1 MLKIDRGE
9 PPAELT
15 ENVQELLPEQRSYE
29 NLSSETRAALKES
42 LLERQGHLCAYCMRR
57 IEDVDHAKL
66 EHLYPQ
72 SRSIAEGH
80 LEKTVDYANMLVSCM
95 GGSDVRGRPH
105 STQTCDSH
113 KGNETISINP
123 CSQSDVDTIRYR
135 RNGEIFSTNPAFDRD
150 LDETLNLNCREA
162 FLPQDRAG
170 VYEAMQRAI
179 EREGP
184 KTAEAKRAFARRKLR
199 ALESMRVKE
208 PFMGVMVYRLR
219 RWAR

>member
-1 MLKIDRGE
+1 MLAINRGE

-15 ENVQELLPEQRSYE
+15 KNVQELLPEQRSYE
-29 NLSSETRAALKES
+29 NLSSETRTALKES

-57 IEDVDHAKL
+57 IEDADHAKL

-80 LEKTVDYANMLVSCM
+80 PEKTVDYANMLVSCM

-105 STQTCDSH
+105 SAQTCDSH
-113 KGNETISINP
+113 KGNETISIDP

-135 RNGEIFSTNPAFDRD
+135 RNGEIFSTDSSFDRD

-179 EREGP
+179 EKEGP
-184 KTAEAKRAFARRKLR
+184 KTPEAKRAFARRKLR
-199 ALESMRVKE
+199 ALESARVRE